1 MGGQRATDALGCAA
15 RASVPGHGINLWHW
29 PNLADGH
36 PLWLLAREGLPLPA
50 IPFMA
55 AHKQLGVVNPLAQGH
70 WRTWHVL
77 RGSAPTLGSNDHT
90 AEPNAMWP
98 SMGSQVVNDNATH
111 NNNLSLLWP
120 CNKHIPVS
128 TALSN
133 AQLHCGSSDGKCH
146 TMPTGQC
153 PAQACKTKHMF
164 KEIGVKGQPA
174 NANGQCPMRKARR
187 NKLFSFFS
195 QTMSAVMIP
204 HHVQAQWPP
213 AMPSYMPMPKHRLMG
228 YH

>member
-1 MGGQRATDALGCAA
+1 M
-15 RASVPGHGINLWHW
+15 
-29 PNLADGH
+29 
-36 PLWLLAREGLPLPA
+36 PA

-70 WRTWHVL
+70 WRTCHLL

-111 NNNLSLLWP
+111 RTTCHYCGHATNTYQCLLP
-120 CNKHIPVS
+120 FPMPSCTVEVLMASATQFPLASAQHKHAKQNTCS
-128 TALSN
+128 KKL
-133 AQLHCGSSDGKCH
+133 G
-146 TMPTGQC
+146 M
-153 PAQACKTKHMF
+153 
-164 KEIGVKGQPA
+164 KGQPA

-213 AMPSYMPMPKHRLMG
+213 AMPSCMPMPRHRLMG